1 MTKQTPRQKEIVN
14 VAIRLIAAK
23 GMPYLTIKHIAE
35 EIGITEPAIYRH
47 FNSKHDI
54 LMAVLDHFET
64 VSLRIRDRMQQ
75 EKNSGLEQIQ
85 IFMLDRYTLF
95 SNNPDLAKVLFAE
108 EMFMNDEQLA
118 KKILGIMHQHR
129 DLLFSAIQKGQKEKE
144 IRSDIAADHLFHVI
158 VGSMRLLVNRWSFSN
173 FTFDLEREGSTLWQA
188 IEIMVKGG

>member
-1 MTKQTPRQKEIVN
+1 MNQQTPRQKEIVN

-35 EIGITEPAIYRH
+35 EIGISEPAIYRH

-54 LMAVLDHFET
+54 LMAVLDYFET

-75 EKNSGLEQIQ
+75 AKNSGLEQIQ

-108 EMFMNDEQLA
+108 EMFMNDDQLA

-129 DLLFSAIQKGQKEKE
+129 DLLFAAIQKGQAEKE
-144 IRSDIAADHLFHVI
+144 IRSDIDADHLFHVI
-158 VGSMRLLVNRWSFSN
+158 VGSMRLLVNRWSFSH
-173 FTFDLEREGSTLWQA
+173 FDFDLNQEGKSLWQA
-188 IEIMVKGG
+188 VETMIKRT